1 MTQENESVK
10 KIAEFNALFLT
21 LNEKGQDAALTVL
34 KSLGFAQS
42 VMCQQSDA
50 QPRNPPMELASASCV
65 YPRDLRAFFKREATF
80 IASPPFHSYY
90 STSDCVV
97 KTKNI

>member
-1 MTQENESVK
+1 MTQTVENVK

-21 LNEKGQDAALTVL
+21 LNEKGQDAGLTVL

-50 QPRNPPMELASASCV
+50 QPRKPPADRPA
-65 YPRDLRAFFKREATF
+65 
-80 IASPPFHSYY
+80 
-90 STSDCVV
+90 
-97 KTKNI
+97 

>member
-1 MTQENESVK
+1 MTQANESVK

-50 QPRNPPMELASASCV
+50 QPRMPPA
-65 YPRDLRAFFKREATF
+65 
-80 IASPPFHSYY
+80 IPPA
-90 STSDCVV
+90 
-97 KTKNI
+97 